1 MPIQRKGL
9 AIEKIGLKRVRER
22 NRSLELEGGKG
33 LKARQKGKC
42 LLCIHKKNVGD
53 YGRLQCCHPVVMEIG
68 EKYPE
73 RKPGVIAATA
83 LNKMGK
89 ALKLNV
95 HPDAYTSDR
104 WFNWPWCYNPRK
116 PSIVACSGFE
126 KKH

>member
-1 MPIQRKGL
+1 M
-9 AIEKIGLKRVRER
+9 AE
-22 NRSLELEGGKG
+22 NRSSVKR
-33 LKARQKGKC
+33 LKVSSRSKC
-42 LLCIHKKNVGD
+42 LLCIHRRNVGD
-53 YGRLQCCHPVVMEIG
+53 YGRVQCCHPIVIEIG

-104 WFNWPWCYNPRK
+104 WFNWPWYYNPRK

-126 KKH
+126 KEAHCDG